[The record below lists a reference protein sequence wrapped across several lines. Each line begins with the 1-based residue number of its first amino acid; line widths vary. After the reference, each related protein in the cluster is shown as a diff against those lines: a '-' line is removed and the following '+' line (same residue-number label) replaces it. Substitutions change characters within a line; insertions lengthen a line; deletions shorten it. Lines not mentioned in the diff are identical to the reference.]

1 MMRKNAS
8 RMRILSVYDLPHA
21 SAVRALALLRKDAAP
36 SSPAPTQS
44 TLEEIVK
51 LIGGRTSYLTRVA
64 RAFDMLEEARFM
76 VRSEREWLMSQLS
89 PPSLF
94 SPGKRRLRTS
104 RGLTGWTS
112 WI

>member
-76 VRSEREWLMSQLS
+76 VRSEREWLMSQ
-89 PPSLF
+89 
-94 SPGKRRLRTS
+94 
-104 RGLTGWTS
+104 
-112 WI
+112 